1 MNVSQSSS
9 LGRALPVEPNAT
21 PVDAVRTCLLTSNNL
36 TPWHLWL
43 EAVEGLYPARYRG
56 EIIPRCA

>member
-1 MNVSQSSS
+1 
-9 LGRALPVEPNAT
+9 VEPNAT
-21 PVDAVRTCLLTSNNL
+21 PVDAVRTWLLTSNNL

-43 EAVEGLYPARYRG
+43 KAVVGLYPARYRG